1 MRKVVLPMDNISTQ
15 FLNLRKEL
23 GMSQAAFAEKLG
35 LSQNFIWQV
44 EKGQREPSDRTISD
58 ICRVYGV
65 NEVWLRTGE
74 GEMFL
79 PKSRKEELMEIFGS
93 ALNGVTDKD
102 RFIRAVSQIPDEA
115 FPAFVQFLKTLSEEF
130 QK

>member
-1 MRKVVLPMDNISTQ
+1 MDSINERFREARKRLGISQDEFARAATRTRSEISNIEYGKTVP
-15 FLNLRKEL
+15 KEEVIQSVCKAH
-23 GMSQAAFAEKLG
+23 G
-35 LSQNFIWQV
+35 
-44 EKGQREPSDRTISD
+44 IS
-58 ICRVYGV
+58 
-65 NEVWLRTGE
+65 EVWLRTGE

-79 PKSRKEELMEIFGS
+79 PKSRKEELMDIFGS

>member
-1 MRKVVLPMDNISTQ
+1 MDTINDRFRIARE
-15 FLNLRKEL
+15 NL
-23 GMSQAAFAEKLG
+23 S
-35 LSQNFIWQV
+35 LSQEVFASKAN
-44 EKGQREPSDRTISD
+44 RTRSEIKNIEYGKTVPKEEVIQSVCKAHGIS
-58 ICRVYGV
+58 
-65 NEVWLRTGE
+65 EVWLRTGE

>member
-1 MRKVVLPMDNISTQ
+1 MDTINDRFRIARE
-15 FLNLRKEL
+15 NL
-23 GMSQAAFAEKLG
+23 S
-35 LSQNFIWQV
+35 LSQEVFASKAN
-44 EKGQREPSDRTISD
+44 RTRSEIKNIEYGKTVPKEEVIQSVCKAHGIS
-58 ICRVYGV
+58 
-65 NEVWLRTGE
+65 EVWLRTGE

-79 PKSRKEELMEIFGS
+79 PKSRKEELMDIFGS
-93 ALNGVTDKD
+93 ALNGITDKD